1 MPLRFGAP
9 QDPKDPELAPQ
20 VDTTKRYDVYS
31 ARYNGQAVV
40 YRNVLFIGS
49 RNLYSCGD
57 FDMLAQFLE
66 LEHPNGARV
75 FISRHGIFSFCEH
88 GKTMGAEWL
97 TRPPS

>member
-9 QDPKDPELAPQ
+9 EDPKQPNPAPQ

-31 ARYNGQAVV
+31 SRYNGEAVV
-40 YRNVLFIGS
+40 YRNVLFIGP

-66 LEHPNGARV
+66 LEQANGDRV
-75 FISRHGIFSFCEH
+75 FISRHGIASFCEH
-88 GKTMGAEWL
+88 GKEMGAEPL